1 MTADRLRAFKNA
13 VPFKPFT
20 IHMSDGSEFEID
32 PESLVVHKDWTVDAI
47 VLFPRG
53 RFKFLYLRN
62 VMHVSGQ
69 GTLPKL
75 GKRRRRGGRAR
86 IEKDVRNHHRLP
98 QIP

>member
-1 MTADRLRAFKNA
+1 MTADRLRDFKNA

-20 IHMSDGSEFEID
+20 IHMSDGSEFEIDD

-75 GKRRRRGGRAR
+75 GKRRRRGGSS
-86 IEKDVRNHHRLP
+86 ED
-98 QIP
+98 